1 MMTLDDLLRLNGRI
15 ERVELLQWIA
25 WRWVRPE
32 REGGAF
38 RFDEAD
44 LARVRLIHEI
54 RHEMGIEPD
63 TVPVVL
69 SLLDQVYDLRRQL
82 RALAESLADSPDEV
96 QREVLERC
104 RRRLARR

>member
-1 MMTLDDLLRLNGRI
+1 MMTLEDVLRLHGRI
-15 ERVELLQWIA
+15 ERVELEAWIA

-32 REGGAF
+32 RTAGGL
-38 RFDEAD
+38 RFDAAD

-63 TVPVVL
+63 SVPVVL

-82 RALAESLADSPDEV
+82 RALAESLAESPDEV
-96 QREVLERC
+96 QREVLDRC
-104 RRRLARR
+104 RDRLAAR